1 MAHASGREDAGKL
14 RAIRQHPEFAES
26 RQRVAV
32 IAAAERHRRWTAA
45 AGFWQAMA
53 MSEKTLIHLPLPLP
67 MLTHGAELL
76 RQLASSGG
84 FSPQRSDELDRD
96 DVTRAVPRLSGT
108 VPSNLPTSRSLD
120 QARTGNTA
128 ILVQRL
134 HASGQL
140 QQSSEPDAPFG
151 WYHGWRIIG
160 ALTRIDG
167 GIYLGRRP
175 REAIV
180 VDMRRPGSALRQLYQ
195 QWLESL
201 QRGLG
206 DDAVRADL
214 RTHLAARVAEL
225 VAAYMP
231 YDEQVVRRLDAR
243 GLLQPDQPIDLDVFL
258 RERGGVCRHQVCMVG
273 ALLERLVDEGWL
285 QGRVSLER
293 KHVPGWFSHAWV
305 RFDDGDGREWIL
317 DPAQQRYGHLSGF
330 EAEAR
335 VLYAD
340 DPQAAAVD
348 SVAVGVESAASA
360 P

>member
-1 MAHASGREDAGKL
+1 
-14 RAIRQHPEFAES
+14 
-26 RQRVAV
+26 
-32 IAAAERHRRWTAA
+32 
-45 AGFWQAMA
+45 

-67 MLTHGAELL
+67 VLTHGAELL
-76 RQLASSGG
+76 RQLASAGG
-84 FSPQRSDELDRD
+84 FSPQRSDELERD
-96 DVTRAVPRLSGT
+96 DATRAVPQLSDASA
-108 VPSNLPTSRSLD
+108 PDQPTPRSLD

-140 QQSSEPDAPFG
+140 QKSSDADAPFG

-180 VDMRRPGSALRQLYQ
+180 VDMRRPGSALRQLYSK
-195 QWLESL
+195 WLESL
-201 QRGLG
+201 RNGHG
-206 DDAVRADL
+206 DDGVRSDL
-214 RTHLAARVAEL
+214 RVHLAVRVAEL

-305 RFDDGDGREWIL
+305 RFDDGEGREWIL

-330 EAEAR
+330 EAEAQ

-340 DPQAAAVD
+340 EPAH
-348 SVAVGVESAASA
+348 SANSC
-360 P
+360 